1 MKRWNGMVGEV
12 IDGRADLIV
21 AALTIN
27 NERAEWIEFSKPF
40 KYQGLTILVRKV
52 RSCFM
57 VYDCLG
63 KSAASKVDSQSV
75 GLRVILSS
83 HSSWRPVRQFTS
95 ICQIFSSSVRLS
107 VRSSASPHVY
117 TFVRL
122 HVHTPALS
130 TFAPCSLRSF
140 VTPSVHAYIIIHP
153 AITALVPC
161 HLRSPYYQAVVH
173 IFHKVNYVRQHVR
186 RCICQNFVESA
197 LITIDSLYATP
208 SIHSALMWTWY
219 DLLSIQLWVL

>member
-12 IDGRADLIV
+12 IDGKADLIV

-40 KYQGLTILVRKV
+40 KYQGLTILVKKV
-52 RSCFM
+52 RSYFM

-75 GLRVILSS
+75 GWSASLGLRVILSS

-95 ICQIFSSSVRLS
+95 ICQIFSASVRLS
-107 VRSSASPHVY
+107 VLSSASPHVY

-122 HVHTPALS
+122 HVHAPALS

-153 AITALVPC
+153 AFTALITALVPC

-197 LITIDSLYATP
+197 LITIDSLCATP
-208 SIHSALMWTWY
+208 SIHSALM
-219 DLLSIQLWVL
+219 

>member
-12 IDGRADLIV
+12 IDGKADLIV

-52 RSCFM
+52 RSYFM

-75 GLRVILSS
+75 VWSASLSVYVSSCPVTRLGVQSVSS
-83 HSSWRPVRQFTS
+83 HQSVRFSVRP
-95 ICQIFSSSVRLS
+95 SVRLS

-153 AITALVPC
+153 AFTALVPC

-197 LITIDSLYATP
+197 LITIDSLCATP
-208 SIHSALMWTWY
+208 SIHSALM
-219 DLLSIQLWVL
+219 

>member
-1 MKRWNGMVGEV
+1 MVGEV
-12 IDGRADLIV
+12 IDGKADLIV

-52 RSCFM
+52 RSYFM

-75 GLRVILSS
+75 GWSASLSVYV
-83 HSSWRPVRQFTS
+83 SSCPVTRLGVQSVSSQS

-140 VTPSVHAYIIIHP
+140 VTPSVHAYVIIHP
-153 AITALVPC
+153 AFTALVTALVPC

-197 LITIDSLYATP
+197 LITIDSLCATP
-208 SIHSALMWTWY
+208 SIHSAQM
-219 DLLSIQLWVL
+219 